1 MTKILVTGA
10 TGLLGTTLVPWLRHC
25 GHAVL
30 RHGLRADA
38 DYQADLCDYEPAAAM
53 LDHCRPEC
61 IINLVALT
69 DVDLCER
76 RPHDAYRLNV
86 ASVAHLCRWVR
97 SSATA
102 SCHLVQLSTDQ
113 LYDGN
118 GPHRES
124 AVTIR
129 NTYAFSKIAAESIAV
144 GVLSTVIR
152 TNFFGRSRCPTRSSF
167 SDWIYDSVRADRS
180 LSLFEDVL
188 FSPLSLVTLCD
199 MIERVV
205 RLRPLGVFNVGAAGG
220 LSKADFAYAFA
231 AALGLPTTQL
241 RREQSS
247 SARQLVAY
255 RPKDM
260 RMDSSLF
267 ERAMGLRLPTV
278 ADEIASQRTE
288 YLETR

>member
-1 MTKILVTGA
+1 MTKVLVTGA
-10 TGLLGTTLVPWLRHC
+10 TGLLGATLVPWLNRC
-25 GHAVL
+25 GHTVL

-38 DYQADLCDYEPAAAM
+38 DYQADLCDYAPAAAM
-53 LDHCRPEC
+53 LDRCRPEC

-76 RPHDAYRLNV
+76 RPHDAYRMNV
-86 ASVAHLCRWVR
+86 ASVEHLCRWIR
-97 SSATA
+97 NNAA
-102 SCHLVQLSTDQ
+102 SCHLVQISTDQ
-113 LYDGN
+113 LYDGR
-118 GPHRES
+118 GPHPES

-129 NTYAFSKIAAESIAV
+129 NTYAFSKIAAESIAA
-144 GVLSTVIR
+144 GVPSTVIR

-167 SDWIYDSVRADRS
+167 SDWVHDSLRAQRS

-188 FSPLSLVTLCD
+188 FSPVSLVTLSD

-205 RLRPLGVFNVGAAGG
+205 RLRPSGVFNVGAADG
-220 LSKADFAYAFA
+220 LSKADFAYAIA
-231 AALGLPTTQL
+231 AALDMPTTQM

-247 SARQLVAY
+247 SATRLVAY

-267 ERAMGLRLPTV
+267 EQTMRLRLPTV
-278 ADEIASQRTE
+278 ADEIASLRTE
-288 YLETR
+288 YLDPP